1 MTKGNGGNGSG
12 DCRGVD
18 PVLCRALPAS
28 DRKYRASSEGGRI
41 VSGEVVL
48 ALAYGLVLTTSGLW
62 IWRRVIR
69 DYLSHEG
76 DEK

>member
-1 MTKGNGGNGSG
+1 M
-12 DCRGVD
+12 
-18 PVLCRALPAS
+18 
-28 DRKYRASSEGGRI
+28 
-41 VSGEVVL
+41 SGEVVL

>member
-1 MTKGNGGNGSG
+1 
-12 DCRGVD
+12 
-18 PVLCRALPAS
+18 
-28 DRKYRASSEGGRI
+28 

-69 DYLSHEG
+69 DYVDREG
-76 DEK
+76 EDE

>member
-1 MTKGNGGNGSG
+1 VN
-12 DCRGVD
+12 
-18 PVLCRALPAS
+18 
-28 DRKYRASSEGGRI
+28 
-41 VSGEVVL
+41 GEVVL

-69 DYLSHEG
+69 DYLNHEG